1 MSKSLKKLYILYFI
15 ILFSLLLLSC
25 KKEEYL
31 PKPIG
36 QVRLEYPAPNYILF
50 KKEKCPFEFQYSK
63 LTKVED
69 KHKNCWYNFS
79 YPFMKAT
86 LYLTYS
92 EVNGNLNSLLKEA
105 QRLVYEHTIKANSIK
120 TKSFSYPEKKVFG
133 NLYRLGGE
141 SASNIQFYVTDSIKH
156 FLSGNLY
163 FKVQP
168 RPDSLQ
174 PAVEYIEKDIIK
186 MIETTTWE

>member
-1 MSKSLKKLYILYFI
+1 MSKLFKSLYILYSI
-15 ILFSLLLLSC
+15 TLFSFPLISC
-25 KKEEYL
+25 KKKEYL
-31 PKPIG
+31 PKPTG
-36 QVRLEYPAPNYILF
+36 QVRLEYPIPNYILF
-50 KKEKCPFEFQYSK
+50 KKENCPFEFQYSE
-63 LTKVED
+63 LAKVID

-79 YPFMKAT
+79 YPSMKAT

-92 EVNGNLNSLLKEA
+92 GINGNLNSLLKEA

-120 TKSFSYPEKKVFG
+120 TKSFSYPEKKIFG

-174 PAVEYIEKDIIK
+174 PAVEYLEKDIIK

>member
-1 MSKSLKKLYILYFI
+1 MSKLLKKLYILYSI
-15 ILFSLLLLSC
+15 SLFSFTLISC

-31 PKPIG
+31 PKPTG
-36 QVRLEYPAPNYILF
+36 QVRLEYPTPSYILF
-50 KKEKCPFEFQYSK
+50 KRENCPFEFQYSAF
-63 LTKVED
+63 TKVID

-79 YPFMKAT
+79 YPSMKAT

-92 EVNGNLNSLLKEA
+92 EVDGNLNSLLKEA

-120 TKSFSYPEKKVFG
+120 AKSFSYPEKKIFG

-141 SASNIQFYVTDSIKH
+141 SASNIQFYVTDSTKH

-174 PAVEYIEKDIIK
+174 PAVDYIEKDIIK